1 MLLLARWIESPESVA
16 SSPAQQNAT
25 ATVACSCMHI
35 APKPCCAETA
45 LSTDSCMSLQEL
57 GYMARRG
64 HSTGVISTYAYSWG
78 LWTDR
83 KGLLRITAAIP
94 HSQEGSET
102 KVSVTEV

>member
-1 MLLLARWIESPESVA
+1 
-16 SSPAQQNAT
+16 
-25 ATVACSCMHI
+25 
-35 APKPCCAETA
+35 
-45 LSTDSCMSLQEL
+45 
-57 GYMARRG
+57 MARRG